1 MIKVKVTN
9 DNFLK
14 VKETLTRM
22 GIANSKEKVLY
33 QSCHILFKRDEY
45 YIVHFKELLA
55 MDGLNVQM
63 TQEDIQRRDSIAQM
77 LQCWGLV
84 EIVDGQELTE
94 TTNNFRIIS
103 HKDSKTWKLLYKYHI
118 GN

>member
-1 MIKVKVTN
+1 MIKIKIN
-9 DNFLK
+9 DEDFLK

-22 GIANSKEKVLY
+22 GIANSKTKTLY

-55 MDGLNVQM
+55 MDGLSV
-63 TQEDIQRRDSIAQM
+63 TLSEEDEQRRDSIAQM
-77 LQCWGLV
+77 LENWDLIDIV
-84 EIVDGQELTE
+84 EGQKLHDI
-94 TTNNFRIIS
+94 TNNFRIIS
-103 HKDSKTWKLLYKYHI
+103 FSESKNWKLLYKYRI